1 MNYDDVSIKNG
12 DVMQFYIIVNDF
24 RGYYKLLYITS
35 ALHQN

>member
-24 RGYYKLLYITS
+24 RWYYKPYITS